1 MTAPVNSNPSSTL
14 SIFRNRSFT
23 LMWTGQLIST
33 AGSALTSMAAGIL
46 VYRLTG
52 SALSVGLMMMA
63 TALPT
68 LFVGLMAGV
77 FVDRYDRRR
86 IMLAADLL
94 RAALVFFVP
103 FLIQSNIAW
112 LYIIVALTSAIGQFF
127 DPAHSSV
134 MSEVASDEELAA
146 ANSMMTISSIGAQA
160 IGFAAAGFIASQ
172 LTIEW
177 AFYIDAVTFV
187 LSAVCLLF
195 LRLAP
200 MKVEGETNVA
210 TVWRNLRAGFGVIGH
225 TPGLRSLFT
234 VYLPVFITF
243 GLNNALLLP
252 FARRALNAD
261 EFEYSLIEGLSTVG
275 FVLGSLAMARLG
287 DRLREGQWIAISF
300 VGMALLSLIYSQ
312 LTSVPIAIV
321 IGMATAAMNAPSVV
335 GRQLIIQ
342 RQTPREARGR
352 VFSAFFVMRDTMFM
366 LGMAGAGLADV
377 MDVRTLFFLQAVA
390 FMVVGLLALVLPGLG
405 QPTAEW
411 KRAISLLR
419 GARAAPRLGVGRAA
433 TLADFD
439 RLAVHISAL
448 SSLSMKERQDLAAQT
463 LVADAPG
470 GTIVIHKGEISDNAY
485 FILSGQAIA
494 GYIEDD
500 DYQLLEILNP
510 GDFFGEIAA
519 LTGRPRTANIITE
532 EPTTLLQVPAPA
544 LRRMTSH
551 PELNRVFLSRMTERL
566 VRMKMIDTPRL
577 TGLNQDILREL
588 RTPEPHLSARA

>member
-1 MTAPVNSNPSSTL
+1 MTTPANPPSAL
-14 SIFRNRSFT
+14 FVFRNRSFT
-23 LMWTGQLIST
+23 LLWVSQLVST
-33 AGSALTSMAAGIL
+33 AGSALTAMAAGLL
-46 VYRLTG
+46 VYRLTN
-52 SALSVGLMMMA
+52 SALNVGLMMMA

-68 LFVGLMAGV
+68 LFVGLIAGV

-86 IMLAADLL
+86 IMLSADLL
-94 RAALVFFVP
+94 RAALVVLIP
-103 FLIQSNIAW
+103 FLIQSHIAW
-112 LYIIVALTSAIGQFF
+112 LYVIVALASAVGQFF

-160 IGFAAAGFIASQ
+160 IGFAAAGYIASQ
-172 LTIEW
+172 LAIEW
-177 AFYIDAVTFV
+177 AFYIDALTFV
-187 LSAVCLLF
+187 FSAACIVF

-200 MKVEGETNVA
+200 LKVEGETSVA
-210 TVWRNLRAGFGVIGH
+210 TVWHNLRAGFGVIGH
-225 TPGLRSLFT
+225 TPALRSLFT

-252 FARRALNAD
+252 FARQALQAD

-275 FVLGSLAMARLG
+275 FVVGSLLMARLG

-300 VGMALLSLIYSQ
+300 VGMALLSMIYSQ
-312 LTSVPIAIV
+312 LTSVPIAII
-321 IGMATAAMNAPSVV
+321 IGALAATLNAPSVV

-390 FMVVGLLALVLPGLG
+390 FLGVGLLALVLPGLG

-411 KRAISLLR
+411 KRAINLLR
-419 GARAAPRLGVGRAA
+419 GAKAAPRLGVGRAA

-439 RLAVHISAL
+439 RLAVHIPAL
-448 SSLSMKERQDLAAQT
+448 SNLSVKEREHLAAQT
-463 LVADAPG
+463 LVTDAPA

-485 FILSGQAIA
+485 FILGGQAIA
-494 GYIEDD
+494 GYIEDE
-500 DYQLLEILNP
+500 DYQLLEVLNP

-532 EPTTLLQVPAPA
+532 EPTTLLQTPAAA
-544 LRRMTSH
+544 LRQMTSH
-551 PELNRVFLSRMTERL
+551 PELNRVFLSKMTERL
-566 VRMKMIDTPRL
+566 IRMKMIDAPRL
-577 TGLNQDILREL
+577 TGMDQAILREL
-588 RTPEPHLSARA
+588 RTPEVEHSG

>member
-1 MTAPVNSNPSSTL
+1 MTTATALPSAFSV
-14 SIFRNRSFT
+14 FRNRSFT
-23 LMWTGQLIST
+23 LIWTGQLIST
-33 AGSALTSMAAGIL
+33 AGSALTAMAAGIL

-68 LFVGLMAGV
+68 LFVGLIAGV

-86 IMLAADLL
+86 IMLTADLI
-94 RAALVFFVP
+94 RAALVFLIP
-103 FLIQSNIAW
+103 FLIQANIAW
-112 LYIIVALTSAIGQFF
+112 LYLIVALSSAVGQFF

-146 ANSMMTISSIGAQA
+146 ANSMMTVSSIGAQA
-160 IGFAAAGFIASQ
+160 IGFAAAGYIASQ
-172 LTIEW
+172 LEIEW
-177 AFYIDAVTFV
+177 AFYIDALTFIF
-187 LSAVCLLF
+187 SAACILF

-200 MKVEGETNVA
+200 LNVEGQTNVA
-210 TVWRNLRAGFGVIGH
+210 TILRNLRAGFGVIGH

-261 EFEYSLIEGLSTVG
+261 EFEYSLIEGISTVG
-275 FVLGSLAMARLG
+275 FVVGSFAMAHLG

-300 VGMALLSLIYSQ
+300 VGMALLSMIYSQ
-312 LTSVPIAIV
+312 LTSVPLAIV
-321 IGMATAAMNAPSVV
+321 IGALAATLNAPSVV

-352 VFSAFFVMRDTMFM
+352 VFSAFFVVRDTMFM

-377 MDVRTLFFLQAVA
+377 IDVRTLFFLQALA
-390 FMVVGLLALVLPGLG
+390 FLVVGLLALVLPGLG

-419 GARAAPRLGVGRAA
+419 GAKAAPRLSVGRAA
-433 TLADFD
+433 ALADLD

-448 SSLSMKERQDLAAQT
+448 ASLTAKERQSLAAQT

-470 GTIVIHKGEISDNAY
+470 GAIVIHKGETSDNAY
-485 FILSGQAIA
+485 FILSGQAVA
-494 GYIEDD
+494 GYVEEDE
-500 DYQLLEILNP
+500 YQLLEVLNP

-519 LTGRPRTANIITE
+519 LTGLPRTANIITE
-532 EPTTLLQVPAPA
+532 EDTTLLQVPAAALREMTKHPA
-544 LRRMTSH
+544 LNRLF
-551 PELNRVFLSRMTERL
+551 LNKLTERMI
-566 VRMKMIDTPRL
+566 RMRMLDVPRNG
-577 TGLNQDILREL
+577 GLDQATLREL
-588 RTPEPHLSARA
+588 RTPEPQPGA